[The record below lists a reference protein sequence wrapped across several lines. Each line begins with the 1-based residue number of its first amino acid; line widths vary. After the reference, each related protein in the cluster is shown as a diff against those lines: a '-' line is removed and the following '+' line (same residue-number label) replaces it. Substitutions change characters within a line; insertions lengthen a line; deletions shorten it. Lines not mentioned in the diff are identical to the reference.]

1 MMDAVKKGG
10 DRQELHERIRQLSI
24 EAGHTVK
31 DEGKPNDLIDRIA
44 AEPMFGLT
52 REEIEVHLEPK
63 AYIGRCP
70 EQVDEFLAGY
80 VDPVL
85 KRYASALEQQDT
97 ALTV

>member
-1 MMDAVKKGG
+1 MVHTHSSYAASWAQAG
-10 DRQELHERIRQLSI
+10 RSI
-24 EAGHTVK
+24 PCYGTTHADYIYGEV
-31 DEGKPNDLIDRIA
+31 PCVRN
-44 AEPMFGLT
+44 LT